1 MNEFSIKADI
11 RKEKGKQG
19 SKRLRSSNITP
30 GIIYGRGEKTKL
42 IEIDSKKLTDLLR
55 EIPSESTV
63 INLKIKTKSYMT
75 IIQELQNHPLKGT
88 PVHIDFR
95 LIHKGE
101 TVRVTVPI
109 SLEGIAQGV
118 KEGGMLEQ
126 IIHDIDIET
135 IPSKIPE
142 RIIYNITNMNVGEKI
157 YVKDLDFGDVK
168 VDRGMD
174 NVVAEIVIPHV
185 KVEEEPEIEEEAVEP
200 EVITEKKEEQKE
212 EEKQK

>member
-1 MNEFSIKADI
+1 MNEFNIKADI

-19 SKRLRSSNITP
+19 IKRLRNSNIIP
-30 GIIYGRGEKTKL
+30 GVIYGRGEKTKL
-42 IEIDSKKLTDLLR
+42 IKIDSKKLTDLLR

-75 IIQELQNHPLKGT
+75 IIQELQKHPLKGT

-101 TVRVTVPI
+101 TIKVTVPI
-109 SLEGIAQGV
+109 FLEGIAQGI

-126 IIHDIDIET
+126 IIYDINIET

-142 RIIYNITNMNVGEKI
+142 RIVYDITNMNVGEKI

-174 NVVAEIVIPHV
+174 NVIAEIVIPHV
-185 KVEEEPEIEEEAVEP
+185 KVEEEEEIEEEAVEP

>member
-1 MNEFSIKADI
+1 MNEFSITTDI

-19 SKRLRSSNITP
+19 TKRLRNSNITP

-42 IEIDSKKLTDLLR
+42 IEMDSKKLTDLLR

-63 INLKIKTKSYMT
+63 INLKIKGKSHMA
-75 IIQELQNHPLKGT
+75 IIQELQIHPLKGT

-109 SLEGIAQGV
+109 SLEGIAHGV

-142 RIIYNITNMNVGEKI
+142 RIIYDITNMNVGEKI
-157 YVKDLDFGDVK
+157 YIKDLDCGDAK
-168 VDRGMD
+168 IDRSMN

-185 KVEEEPEIEEEAVEP
+185 QVEEEEKIEEEVVEP

-212 EEKQK
+212 EKKEK